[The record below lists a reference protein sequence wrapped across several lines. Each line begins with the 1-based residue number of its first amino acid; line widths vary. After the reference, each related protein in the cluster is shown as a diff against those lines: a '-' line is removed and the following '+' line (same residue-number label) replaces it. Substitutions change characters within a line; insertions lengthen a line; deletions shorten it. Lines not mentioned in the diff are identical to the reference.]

1 MKKNPKVSVII
12 PNYNHE
18 LYLDERI
25 QSVLN
30 QRYSNFEVII
40 LDDSSKDNS
49 YNVIEKYRND
59 PHISYVIYNEE
70 NSGSTFKQWAK
81 GFSLAKGELI
91 WIAESDDSC
100 SPDLLQE
107 LVGEFEKDSN
117 LVLAYSLSLFI
128 DEYGNHQKA
137 ANNVMNTVHLD
148 GKDYIQRYMEFGNH
162 IKNASCAL
170 FKKNVAININ
180 PIYTSYKGSGD
191 RMFWILIAECGRV
204 AIVDKYLNYFR
215 RYSSTTTSKMTVSGT
230 NHKEELKTYQYLCS
244 RHLLD
249 RLHRF
254 MVKSYYWNEILKTPY
269 ISSDIEKELRI
280 LWNVPKSKCN
290 FPIFLIKI
298 INLLQNKFKI
308 YI

>member
-1 MKKNPKVSVII
+1 MKNPKVSVII

-30 QRYSNFEVII
+30 QSYKDFEVII
-40 LDDSSKDNS
+40 LDDVSKDNS
-49 YNVIEKYRND
+49 RDVIEKYRSN
-59 PHISYVIYNEE
+59 PHVSHIVYNTE

-100 SPDLLQE
+100 SPDLLKK
-107 LVGEFEKDSN
+107 LVGEFEIDKQ

-128 DEYGNHQKA
+128 DEYGNRRKP
-137 ANNVMNTVHLD
+137 ANNVKRTVHLD

-170 FKKNVAININ
+170 FKKDVAVNLN
-180 PIYTSYKGSGD
+180 QIYTHYKGSGD
-191 RMFWILIAECGRV
+191 RMFWILIAEQGRV
-204 AIVDKYLNYFR
+204 AIVDELLNYFR
-215 RYSSTTTSKMTVSGT
+215 RYSSTTTSKMTLNGT
-230 NHKEELKTYQYLCS
+230 NHKEELETYHYLCS
-244 RHLLD
+244 HHLLD
-249 RLHRF
+249 GLHRF
-254 MVKSYYWNEILKTPY
+254 LVRAYNKNEVLKNHY
-269 ISSDIEKELRI
+269 SSKEVEDELRKIWKVPNSRLDFSI
-280 LWNVPKSKCN
+280 LIIKVVN
-290 FPIFLIKI
+290 F
-298 INLLQNKFKI
+298 LQNKFKI

>member
-1 MKKNPKVSVII
+1 MKMKNPKVSVII

-18 LYLDERI
+18 SYLDERI

-30 QRYSNFEVII
+30 QRYDNFEVII
-40 LDDSSKDNS
+40 LDDSSEDNS
-49 YNVIEKYRND
+49 CNVIERYRNN
-59 PHISYVIYNEE
+59 PHVSCILYNKE

-100 SPDLLQE
+100 SPYLLQN
-107 LVGEFEKDSN
+107 LVYEFEKDSN

-128 DEYGNHQKA
+128 DEYGNRYKA
-137 ANNVMNTVHLD
+137 ANNVMKTIHLD
-148 GKDYIQRYMEFGNH
+148 GKDYIQRYMAFGNH

-180 PIYTSYKGSGD
+180 AVYTSYKGSGD
-191 RMFWILIAECGRV
+191 RMFWILIAEYGRV
-204 AIVDKYLNYFR
+204 AIVNKYLNYFR
-215 RYSSTTTSKMTVSGT
+215 RYSITTTSKMTASGT

-244 RHLLD
+244 KHLLD

-254 MVKSYYWNEILKTPY
+254 MVRSFYWNEILKTQY
-269 ISSDIEKELRI
+269 FSSNIEKELRK
-280 LWNVPKSKCN
+280 LWNVPKSRYN
-290 FPIFLIKI
+290 YSIIFIKI
-298 INLLQNKFKI
+298 INLLQNKVL
-308 YI
+308 